1 MRRIIVSISVIGL
14 FLSACTETQ
23 SEEGDNAPELI
34 SINADELATLLKQ
47 KRADNEKA
55 LLINVWATWCGPCV
69 EEFPIITGLAEKHE
83 QDLEVMFIS
92 GDFPQYT
99 ARVKTFLEKQ
109 GVDWDTYLK
118 AGSEFTFIEALHS
131 EWSGALPFTVIYNKQ
146 GEEVAYW
153 ENKADSVIFDSYINK
168 AVTQ

>member
-1 MRRIIVSISVIGL
+1 MRRIIFPICAMIM
-14 FLSACTETQ
+14 FLSACSESQDEQ
-23 SEEGDNAPELI
+23 SVQNPELI
-34 SINADELATLLKQ
+34 SIDAEELSAVVSE
-47 KRADNEKA
+47 KRSDDGKA

-69 EEFPIITGLAEKHE
+69 EEFPIIMGLAEKHE
-83 QDLEVMFIS
+83 EDLDVMFIS
-92 GDFPQYT
+92 GDFPKDT

-146 GEEVAYW
+146 GEEVANW

-168 AVTQ
+168 AITQ